1 MYKGVPFVFTGFMEH
16 QKKRRDTPMIFEK
29 LYLAATKLAQTLRVL

>member
-1 MYKGVPFVFTGFMEH
+1 MYKNVPFVFAGLMKH
-16 QKKRRDTPMIFEK
+16 QRRDKQMKFAN